1 MASKDEGTPFE
12 QMPQDKET
20 IQNLALSENE
30 MDLDTEMTKKK
41 STSGKVGVVK
51 EEAFQ
56 ELQKRYH
63 QLLAIST
70 KDRSEDEMKE
80 CNKLQRK
87 YSKEKEKFPHLVEK
101 RQAAT
106 GAERMEKYRKKQ
118 SGDDKEKVKAGD
130 RDRKATEESKIATKE
145 RMAYLRLDHG
155 TWKCHGGS
163 WTMTR
168 GKDGKRPQFP
178 PPDVALHAQL
188 NHKGFIYYPPD
199 EEQLWWDR
207 EESKQ
212 FRRVR

>member
-1 MASKDEGTPFE
+1 MSTVNKSTSLPVSSQMASKDEGKPFE

-30 MDLDTEMTKKK
+30 MDLDTKMTKKT
-41 STSGKVGVVK
+41 STSGKVEVVK

-101 RQAAT
+101 RHAAT

-130 RDRKATEESKIATKE
+130 RDRKATEE
-145 RMAYLRLDHG
+145 
-155 TWKCHGGS
+155 
-163 WTMTR
+163 
-168 GKDGKRPQFP
+168 
-178 PPDVALHAQL
+178 
-188 NHKGFIYYPPD
+188 
-199 EEQLWWDR
+199 
-207 EESKQ
+207 
-212 FRRVR
+212 